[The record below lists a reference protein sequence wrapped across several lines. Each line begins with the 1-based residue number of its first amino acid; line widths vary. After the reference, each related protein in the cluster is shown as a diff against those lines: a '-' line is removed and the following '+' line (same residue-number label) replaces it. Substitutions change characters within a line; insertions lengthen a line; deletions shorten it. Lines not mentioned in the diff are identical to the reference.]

1 MPLMTFE
8 QFLEPLGYLL
18 DPSKRIFWG
27 YAIGALV
34 VACVVTAKNQG
45 FLDLSA
51 QLRSLFSAKY
61 WFNRSTSLDYVLLFV
76 NGSVRTLLVIPVL
89 GSHLAGAFVVA
100 SFLQRNVAD
109 PAITSLSWLAVASL
123 FSITLFIADDASR
136 FVLHRMMHRWQPL
149 WRLHKVHHSATTL
162 TPFTVFRVHP
172 IESICY
178 YTRGLLVFSIIAGIF
193 IWLFKGKL
201 TALEIMGV
209 DALGFVFNMAAA
221 NLRHSHIY
229 VGFGRLED
237 HIISP
242 AQHQLHHSLHH
253 DHPNFGSCLAWWD
266 RMSGTL
272 TASKDTRVNGFG
284 IADESAVTVS
294 QQPPPQ
300 TAYPQI

>member
-1 MPLMTFE
+1 MTAMSFE
-8 QFLEPLGYLL
+8 QFFEPLGYLL
-18 DPSKRIFWG
+18 DPSKRVFWG
-27 YAIGALV
+27 YAISALV
-34 VACVVTAKNQG
+34 VASIVTAKSQG
-45 FLDLSA
+45 YLDLRA
-51 QLRSLFSAKY
+51 QLRSLFSARY
-61 WFNRSTSLDYVLLFV
+61 WFNRSTSLDYLLLFI
-76 NGSVRTLLVIPVL
+76 NGSIRTLLIIPVL

-123 FSITLFIADDASR
+123 FSVTLFVADDASR
-136 FVLHRMMHRWQPL
+136 FALHRMMHRWEPL
-149 WRLHKVHHSATTL
+149 WRLHKVHHSASTL

-178 YTRGLLVFSIIAGIF
+178 YARGLFIFSIVAGIF

-229 VGFGRLED
+229 VGFGRFEA

-253 DHPNFGSCLAWWD
+253 NHPNFGSCLAWWD
-266 RMSGTL
+266 RMANTL
-272 TASKDTRVNGFG
+272 TASKGTSVRRFG
-284 IADESAVTVS
+284 IAESASRERRKPTS
-294 QQPPPQ
+294 Q
-300 TAYPQI
+300 TASPQL

>member
-1 MPLMTFE
+1 MPAMSFE

-27 YAIGALV
+27 YVVVALV
-34 VACVVTAKNQG
+34 VASIVTAKSHG
-45 FLDLSA
+45 YLDLRA

-61 WFNRSTSLDYVLLFV
+61 WFNRSTSLDYLLLFV
-76 NGSVRTLLVIPVL
+76 NGSVRTLLIIPAL

-109 PAITSLSWLAVASL
+109 PAVTSLSWLAVAAL
-123 FSITLFIADDASR
+123 FSVTLFIADDASR
-136 FVLHRMMHRWQPL
+136 FALHRIMHRWEPL
-149 WRLHKVHHSATTL
+149 WRLHKIHHSATTL

-178 YTRGLLVFSIIAGIF
+178 YARGLLVFSVVAGIF

-201 TALEIMGV
+201 TALEILGV
-209 DALGFVFNMAAA
+209 DALGFVFNLAAA

-229 VGFGRLED
+229 VGFGRLEA

-253 DHPNFGSCLAWWD
+253 NHPNFGSCLAWWD
-266 RMSGTL
+266 RMAATS
-272 TASKDTRVNGFG
+272 TASKGIRVHQFG
-284 IADESAVTVS
+284 ITESAGS
-294 QQPPPQ
+294 ERQQQASQ
-300 TAYPQI
+300 TAYSQF

>member
-1 MPLMTFE
+1 MPAMSFE

-27 YAIGALV
+27 YVVGALV
-34 VACVVTAKNQG
+34 VASIVTAKSQG
-45 FLDLSA
+45 YLDLRA

-61 WFNRSTSLDYVLLFV
+61 WFNRSTSLDYLLLFV
-76 NGSVRTLLVIPVL
+76 NGSVRTLLIIPAL

-109 PAITSLSWLAVASL
+109 PAVTSLSWLAVAAL
-123 FSITLFIADDASR
+123 FSVTLFIADDASR
-136 FVLHRMMHRWQPL
+136 FALHRMMHRWEPL
-149 WRLHKVHHSATTL
+149 WRLHKIHHSATTL

-201 TALEIMGV
+201 TALEILGV
-209 DALGFVFNMAAA
+209 DALGFVFNLAAA

-229 VGFGRLED
+229 VGFGRLEA

-253 DHPNFGSCLAWWD
+253 NHPNFGSCLAWWD
-266 RMSGTL
+266 RMAATL
-272 TASKDTRVNGFG
+272 TASKGIRVHQFG
-284 IADESAVTVS
+284 IAEPASS
-294 QQPPPQ
+294 ERQQEASQ
-300 TAYPQI
+300 TAYSQF

>member
-1 MPLMTFE
+1 
-8 QFLEPLGYLL
+8 
-18 DPSKRIFWG
+18 
-27 YAIGALV
+27 
-34 VACVVTAKNQG
+34 
-45 FLDLSA
+45 
-51 QLRSLFSAKY
+51 
-61 WFNRSTSLDYVLLFV
+61 LDYLLLFV

-109 PAITSLSWLAVASL
+109 PAVTSLSWLTVAAL
-123 FSITLFIADDASR
+123 FSVTLFIADDASR
-136 FVLHRMMHRWQPL
+136 FALHRMMHRWEPL

-209 DALGFVFNMAAA
+209 DAIGFVFNLAAA

-229 VGFGRLED
+229 VGFGRLEA

-266 RMSGTL
+266 RMAATL
-272 TASKDTRVNGFG
+272 TASKGIRVHQFG
-284 IADESAVTVS
+284 IAESAAS
-294 QQPPPQ
+294 ERQQPTSQ
-300 TAYPQI
+300 TAYQQL